1 VAGFERGQSPEPIE
15 EDSSVVGRLRSI
27 AAQQLKRSLS
37 YFRSSKPEKSEEANR
52 ELKELE
58 DRKSLSQC
66 INNVV
71 KAVETLRKKKK
82 LQACERDL
90 STRDISNKSKDL
102 GNRLIDERLQEALDE
117 EFRNLAIN
125 HIRTK
130 LKTRNDRGQTLY
142 QVTLHSANSVPL
154 TNVLSEGEQRALALA
169 AFFAELKLSQHNG
182 AVVFDDPVT
191 SLDHFRR
198 LNLANRMLIE
208 AKQRQVILFT
218 HDSVFLS
225 QLLEEVERQSVQH
238 QLYFLEWHQNKPGK
252 VNAGLPWI
260 HQNYRERI
268 DQIEKD
274 AAALSR
280 NWPTYPSEANI
291 LELCKNYSRL
301 RATIE
306 RVVQDVILNRV
317 VQRYNDYIKVKNL
330 QNVIGFNSREFTEI
344 YSLYDKC
351 SGVVEAHDHPT
362 SKNTTPASAHELRD
376 DIQHLNDIIKTV
388 KQRQKNVATT

>member
-1 VAGFERGQSPEPIE
+1 
-15 EDSSVVGRLRSI
+15 
-27 AAQQLKRSLS
+27 
-37 YFRSSKPEKSEEANR
+37 
-52 ELKELE
+52 
-58 DRKSLSQC
+58 
-66 INNVV
+66 
-71 KAVETLRKKKK
+71 
-82 LQACERDL
+82 
-90 STRDISNKSKDL
+90 
-102 GNRLIDERLQEALDE
+102 
-117 EFRNLAIN
+117 
-125 HIRTK
+125 
-130 LKTRNDRGQTLY
+130 
-142 QVTLHSANSVPL
+142 
-154 TNVLSEGEQRALALA
+154 
-169 AFFAELKLSQHNG
+169 
-182 AVVFDDPVT
+182 
-191 SLDHFRR
+191 
-198 LNLANRMLIE
+198 MLIE